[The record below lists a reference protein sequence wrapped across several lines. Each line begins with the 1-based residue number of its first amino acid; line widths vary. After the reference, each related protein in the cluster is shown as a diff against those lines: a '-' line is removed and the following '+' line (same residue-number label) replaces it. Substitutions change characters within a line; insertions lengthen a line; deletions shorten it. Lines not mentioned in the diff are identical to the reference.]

1 MKNEKK
7 VQQFLS
13 RSARIGR
20 RRRRIRR
27 RRGRRGR
34 RRRRNQQSLHL
45 PEAIIEEVLSR
56 LPVQSL
62 LRLRCVSK
70 SWGSLI
76 GCERFI
82 KTHHQNSI
90 KNPSFPHQRVFL
102 QKETFGRCVQ
112 CSLQSILRARVS
124 PSPLADPT
132 NTTLMP
138 SLTLGCYNG
147 LLCILDESRRRIELW
162 NPSTRISKKLLEISS
177 PSYVMSSGFGW
188 VESSG
193 EYKVFVLLVNI
204 IDNDEWKRVGKV
216 YSSKTKTW
224 KTIEFCDDLLWCW
237 IGGWFAGGKLY
248 WQKTEDDQEDII
260 FLDLKSEVF
269 GRIELPFPFHHNAIH
284 IDDKYIV
291 GVLGGCLCVLYYSP
305 LFYYYQR
312 GLRVSR
318 VWVMKEAWEEVMTLS
333 HLNELLQPPLVSL
346 NGEILV
352 DCGSILLVYNVG
364 CNMFRIPGVC
374 LDLCSH
380 VYVESLVSPEDV

>member
-7 VQQFLS
+7 VQKFLS

-20 RRRRIRR
+20 RRRRVRRRR

-34 RRRRNQQSLHL
+34 RRRRNQQSLHF

-82 KTHHQNSI
+82 KTHHQNSV

-112 CSLQSILRARVS
+112 CSLQSLLSSRVS
-124 PSPLADPT
+124 PSPLPHPT

-147 LLCILDESRRRIELW
+147 LLCILDEPRRRIELW

-177 PSYVMSSGFGW
+177 PSYVLNLGFGW

-193 EYKVFVLLVNI
+193 EYKVFVLLVDI
-204 IDNDEWKRVGKV
+204 IDNDEWERVGKV
-216 YSSKTKTW
+216 YSSKTKSW
-224 KTIEFCDDLLWCW
+224 KTIEFCDDLLSCW
-237 IGGWFAGGKLY
+237 IRGWFAGGKLY
-248 WQKTEDDQEDII
+248 WRKTEDDQKDII

-269 GRIELPFPFHHNAIH
+269 GKIELPFHHKEIYNE
-284 IDDKYIV
+284 KYIV
-291 GVLGGCLCVLYYSP
+291 GVLGGCLCVIYYSP
-305 LFYYYQR
+305 LLYYYP
-312 GLRVSR
+312 GISR
-318 VWVMKEAWEEVMTLS
+318 VWVMKEAWEEVATLS
-333 HLNELLQPPLVSL
+333 HLNELLQPPLVRL
-346 NGEILV
+346 NGKTLV
-352 DCGSILLVYNVG
+352 DCGSTLLVYNVH
-364 CNMFRIPGVC
+364 NVFRIPEASAG
-374 LDLCSH
+374 LSSY